1 MSTSA
6 SKPVNFEPDA
16 TKIPDYYKNVCLEE
30 LKCRELSNNRTTMN
44 HINKAW
50 LLSRMVF
57 AKYFSLSDVAV
68 IPEWTPFHKT
78 MSFKLNFPT
87 IIGNRRSYPAP
98 PTSMTNVYTVL
109 LNIKKMLN
117 KIGMSSYVVSCDE
130 AVYQICKEIQWKTK
144 NEFEDMVFRLGGFH
158 IAKNFLGVI
167 GKRMDISGFNEI
179 LEDTSSYGPTE
190 VKGNV

>member
-1 MSTSA
+1 
-6 SKPVNFEPDA
+6 
-16 TKIPDYYKNVCLEE
+16 
-30 LKCRELSNNRTTMN
+30 
-44 HINKAW
+44 
-50 LLSRMVF
+50 MVF

-68 IPEWTPFHKT
+68 MPEWTPFHKT

-87 IIGNRRSYPAP
+87 IIGNCRSYPAP
-98 PTSMTNVYTVL
+98 PASMTNVYT
-109 LNIKKMLN
+109 
-117 KIGMSSYVVSCDE
+117 DE

-144 NEFEDMVFRLGGFH
+144 NEFEDMVFCLGGFH

-179 LEDTSSYGPTE
+179 LEDTSSYGPTK